1 MKELFKY
8 IKSDYQR
15 YTGKIGGGVKKYY
28 GICFSEEITALNIIF
43 G

>member
-15 YTGKIGGGVKKYY
+15 YTGKIGGVEKYY
-28 GICFSEEITALNIIF
+28 GICFSEEITALNLVF